1 MESMQSRLK
10 VHRRTLVL
18 GGSTYAVLSPR
29 PNVEARF
36 ATNQSHD
43 TWHIVTDVSGAHLL
57 ATLCWAMAF
66 QRHARTVLVIDPPL
80 LVPNPFDG
88 DPPAPIVIVND
99 DLGPFDHEAAAS
111 LRAALP
117 FRSPSEGTVVLQTR
131 GLHIAL
137 SDLKEFERREDQ
149 AQLRNAHQ
157 KRRWIDGSAG
167 LMVLA
172 SPPPVLRKWGV
183 DLSGLGSWSRQ
194 GSSWAELDYPQQEGE
209 VQVLQHF
216 TERVEKAVEIR
227 NRLFPA
233 QSGERLTEDDR
244 RQILQLI
251 ETERSVPRSA
261 LSPASEA
268 SEVR

>member
-1 MESMQSRLK
+1 
-10 VHRRTLVL
+10 VL
-18 GGSTYAVLSPR
+18 GGSRYAVLSPR
-29 PNVEARF
+29 PSVEARF
-36 ATNQSHD
+36 ATNRYHD

-57 ATLCWAMAF
+57 ARLCWAMAF
-66 QRHARTVLVIDPPL
+66 QRHPGTVLVIDPPL

-88 DPPAPIVIVND
+88 DPPAPIVIVNN
-99 DLGPFDHEAAAS
+99 DLGPFDREAAAS

-131 GLHIAL
+131 GLDIAL

-149 AQLRNAHQ
+149 ARWRDLHQ

-167 LMVLA
+167 LMVIA

-183 DLSGLGSWSRQ
+183 DLSGLGSWSHQ
-194 GSSWAELDYPQQEGE
+194 GSSWAELDYPQKEGE
-209 VQVLQHF
+209 VQVLEHF
-216 TERVEKAVEIR
+216 GARVENAVEIR

-244 RQILQLI
+244 RQIWQVI
-251 ETERSVPRSA
+251 GT
-261 LSPASEA
+261 
-268 SEVR
+268 